1 LRYSGLSY
9 KEIAEAMQISATSVG
24 TMLARAEAE
33 FSTLYERQ
41 HQLSRKTS
49 QLEMAKERR

>member
-1 LRYSGLSY
+1 
-9 KEIAEAMQISATSVG
+9 MQISATSVG

-49 QLEMAKERR
+49 QLETAKERR